1 MHGPVLIGNLAS
13 ILNQISL
20 STILARN
27 FSLVLNLTGTKFF
40 WFSNHSA
47 VVLQRVLVVLL
58 DLISWMLDLIPYAW
72 ILDKDSDALI
82 SLINN
87 VWLGMV
93 FWNIRTWSSI
103 LTPLDPFSICI
114 CWIQDRSL
122 IFLNRCILDNFLIL
136 ENESWLT
143 LYLLML
149 KILTLLISFCVI
161 NEFTMKIIVKLIQV
175 VLNCQS
181 WFLLSVSNE
190 FWGCLCPSLF
200 KKLISQSIWQ
210 ILTLICLFNRVLL
223 MHIPRLTSQMLEL
236 HLIFIIKSPE
246 NL

>member
-1 MHGPVLIGNLAS
+1 M
-13 ILNQISL
+13 
-20 STILARN
+20 
-27 FSLVLNLTGTKFF
+27 VLNLTGTKFF

-93 FWNIRTWSSI
+93 FWDIWTWPSI
-103 LTPLDPFSICI
+103 LTPLDPFSNCS

-122 IFLNRCILDNFLIL
+122 IFLNRILDNFLIL
-136 ENESWLT
+136 ENESWLS
-143 LYLLML
+143 LYLLMF
-149 KILTLLISFCVI
+149 KILTLLIWFCVI
-161 NEFTMKIIVKLIQV
+161 TEFTMKITVKLIQV

-190 FWGCLCPSLF
+190 FWECLCPPLL
-200 KKLISQSIWQ
+200 KTLISQSIWQ
-210 ILTLICLFNRVLL
+210 ILPLICLFIRVLS
-223 MHIPRLTSQMLEL
+223 MHVPRVTS
-236 HLIFIIKSPE
+236 
-246 NL
+246 